1 MKLALR
7 TGSWIASALCWL
19 LLSALA
25 FFILILM
32 RDRARLIRDN
42 DNERLLNMLF
52 TSLRSYDDFGSAIE
66 ANPVLGERITGFGIY
81 GEDLSPAYQWG
92 AVPSRF
98 NEKLLEKHGRSKNGR
113 YTIPD
118 KRGKSVKFVLQ
129 AGSFFPGP
137 PFSPGSGRNSRTG
150 QTPPPEQ
157 HHQGRMMPGR
167 LPQAGQLP
175 SLTPPE
181 PPPLPEPSPEDIQG
195 RQRGG
200 SGQTRAMIFRQGF
213 GFFNTLSSGKYFYID
228 IAHPAYWRVITFT
241 VILFPLS
248 SIVILVLVLYIRNLY
263 MRNREYRERIEAQ
276 KNLVV
281 LGTAASTLAH
291 EIKNPLLSIRLQ
303 TGILE
308 KIYPENDREEL
319 DIINE
324 EVDRLSG
331 LTFRINDYIRDARG
345 DPRGINSFEILREIS
360 QRLCGRN
367 IVAPDAPRDKMVF
380 IDPDRLRSVLE
391 NLIRNALESGGVK
404 EDIAAVIGEDAGK
417 ISITV
422 FDRGRG
428 IAEADMKQ
436 VFDPFFTRKS
446 TGTGIGL
453 SICKRFVEAAGGAI
467 SLENREG
474 GGVAATIILPEEIV
488 RS

>member
-1 MKLALR
+1 MKVALR
-7 TGSWIASALCWL
+7 TGSWIAAALCWL

-25 FFILILM
+25 VFILLLI

-81 GEDLSPAYQWG
+81 GDDLRPAYQWG
-92 AVPSRF
+92 AVPRRF
-98 NEKLLEKHGRSKNGR
+98 DEKTLEKYGGAKNGR

-118 KRGKSVKFVLQ
+118 KQGKSVKFVLQ
-129 AGSFFPGP
+129 TGPFASMP
-137 PFSPGSGRNSRTG
+137 PFSPGPKRNDRTG
-150 QTPPPEQ
+150 QPPPD
-157 HHQGRMMPGR
+157 RMMDPDR
-167 LPQAGQLP
+167 LPPPGQP
-175 SLTPPE
+175 APPA
-181 PPPLPEPSPEDIQG
+181 PPPREGGHDRRREDD
-195 RQRGG
+195 
-200 SGQTRAMIFRQGF
+200 SGQSRMMIFRQGF

-228 IAHPAYWRVITFT
+228 IAHPAYWRIITFT
-241 VILFPLS
+241 AVLFPLS
-248 SIVILVLVLYIRNLY
+248 SVIILALVLYIRNLY
-263 MRNREYRERIEAQ
+263 MRNREYRERIEDQ

-308 KIYPENDREEL
+308 KVYPENGREEL
-319 DIINE
+319 GIINE

-331 LTFRINDYIRDARG
+331 LTFRINDYIRDAKG
-345 DPRGINSFEILREIS
+345 NPRGINSFEILREIS

-367 IVAPDAPRDKMVF
+367 IAVCDAPRNKMVF
-380 IDPDRLRSVLE
+380 MDPDRFRSVLE
-391 NLIRNALESGGVK
+391 NLIRNALESGGAA
-404 EDIAAVIGEDAGK
+404 EDVTAVIGENAGR

-453 SICKRFVEAAGGAI
+453 SICKRFVEAAGGVI

-474 GGVAATIILPEEIV
+474 GGIAAAVILPKFGG
-488 RS
+488 

>member
-1 MKLALR
+1 MKVALR

-25 FFILILM
+25 FFILLLI

-98 NEKLLEKHGRSKNGR
+98 DERLLEKHGHSRSGR

-129 AGSFFPGP
+129 TGNWPSFP
-137 PFSPGSGRNSRTG
+137 PGSSKRNDRMG
-150 QTPPPEQ
+150 QSPPPAPPPPLPEQ
-157 HHQGRMMPGR
+157 HHQGRMMTDPDRPPQPGQPGR
-167 LPQAGQLP
+167 FTQPAA
-175 SLTPPE
+175 
-181 PPPLPEPSPEDIQG
+181 PLREGDQN
-195 RQRGG
+195 RM
-200 SGQTRAMIFRQGF
+200 MIFRQGF

-228 IAHPAYWRVITFT
+228 IAHPAYWRIITFT
-241 VILFPLS
+241 TVLFPLS
-248 SIVILVLVLYIRNLY
+248 SVIILLLILYIRNLY
-263 MRNREYRERIEAQ
+263 MRNREYLDRIEAQ

-308 KIYPENDREEL
+308 KIYPESDREEL
-319 DIINE
+319 GIINE
-324 EVDRLSG
+324 EVDRLAG
-331 LTFRINDYIRDARG
+331 LTFRINDYIRDAKG
-345 DPRGINSFEILREIS
+345 DPRGISSFEMLREIS
-360 QRLCGRN
+360 RRLCGRDIAVCDDPQN
-367 IVAPDAPRDKMVF
+367 KMVF
-380 IDPDRLRSVLE
+380 MDPDRFRSVLE
-391 NLIRNALESGGVK
+391 NLIRNALESGGAA
-404 EDIAAVIGEDAGK
+404 EDVTALIGETAGK
-417 ISITV
+417 IRITV

-453 SICKRFVEAAGGAI
+453 SICKRFVEAAGGVI
-467 SLENREG
+467 FLENREG
-474 GGVAATIILPEEIV
+474 GGVAATVILPGYGANLPKYGG
-488 RS
+488 